1 MGETPDDTVIV
12 FTYKTVIN
20 KVDEAGD
27 PLDGAAFRLEK
38 FVANEDGSETQDN
51 IRGNWETVEEIAAA
65 ENKTSFEFSG
75 LDDGIYRLTETTT
88 PPGYNTMDPIIFEI
102 TAEHEVLVL
111 AGDIPELTDLNGN
124 KVSGEITLTPN
135 LKDGSLTSNVVNHQ
149 GSTLPETGG
158 MGTTIF
164 YVLGAILVLGAGV
177 LLIARRRTDS
187 EK

>member
-1 MGETPDDTVIV
+1 
-12 FTYKTVIN
+12 
-20 KVDEAGD
+20 
-27 PLDGAAFRLEK
+27 
-38 FVANEDGSETQDN
+38 
-51 IRGNWETVEEIAAA
+51 
-65 ENKTSFEFSG
+65 
-75 LDDGIYRLTETTT
+75 
-88 PPGYNTMDPIIFEI
+88 MDPIIFEI